1 MNEKSITPLQGLGV
15 LIIEDEPLVAKNLVN
30 LVKIIEPDATILEV
44 LDSVKSS
51 VKWFSENTEP
61 DIILSDIQLS
71 DGVSFD
77 IFQEIS
83 VNCPIIFTTAFD
95 EYAIR
100 AFKLNSIDY
109 LLKPIDNQELRKAF
123 EKFKRLSSDFGY
135 AQSAASGFSL
145 NNQIS
150 QLLNDLKNRSTKTYK
165 TRFTAHYHRNIVA
178 ISEEK
183 VVCFYRDEVIWLQ
196 TTDNLRL
203 ITDYNSLDEIEEL
216 LNPNDYFRA
225 NRQWIV
231 RKQAIESYR
240 SHFTGKIEL
249 KLINPTKEEIV
260 ISKEKAHQ
268 FRGWFE

>member
-1 MNEKSITPLQGLGV
+1 MKI

-30 LVKIIEPDATILEV
+30 LVKNIEPNAEILAII
-44 LDSVKSS
+44 DSVLGA
-51 VKWFSENTEP
+51 VEWFKANPEP
-61 DIILSDIQLS
+61 NIILSDIQLS

-83 VNCPIIFTTAFD
+83 VNCPIIFTTAYD

-109 LLKPIDNQELRKAF
+109 LLKPIDNQELKSAF
-123 EKFKRLSSDFGY
+123 EKFKKMGFDTPQPAIHNQLLS
-135 AQSAASGFSL
+135 
-145 NNQIS
+145 
-150 QLLNDLKNRSTKTYK
+150 LLNDLENRSTKQYK
-165 TRFTAHYHRNIVA
+165 TRFTAHHQRNIVA
-178 ISEEK
+178 VSEEK

-216 LNPNDYFRA
+216 LNPKNYFRA
-225 NRQWIV
+225 NRQWLV
-231 RKQAIESYR
+231 RKEAIDSYR

-249 KLINPTKEEIV
+249 KMIVQTKEEIV
-260 ISKEKAHQ
+260 VSKEKAHQ